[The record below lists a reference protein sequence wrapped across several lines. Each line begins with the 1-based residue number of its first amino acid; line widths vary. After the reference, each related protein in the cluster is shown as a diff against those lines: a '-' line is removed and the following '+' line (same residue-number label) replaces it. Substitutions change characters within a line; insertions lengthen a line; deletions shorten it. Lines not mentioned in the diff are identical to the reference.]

1 MAEVNEM
8 KRCVLIVLAAIAIVL
23 SGCSFL
29 PVVTGSGTPRTAA
42 HGLAGFSGIQ
52 ASQTFT
58 VRVVP
63 GSAWSVDVTCDDN
76 LLPYIVADTTPNGTL
91 RLGLEE
97 GYIYQFI
104 TVSAEVHMPSLAM
117 LDASGA
123 SEFDVGAGFVS
134 GRPLAISLSGAS
146 TANVAGIVCGGL
158 SVDASGAS
166 TATVAGS
173 ASTER
178 VAASGASR
186 ADLLNCVA
194 ASADVTLSGASEAWV
209 DIGSGIVSLSA
220 GGASTLYYAGTP
232 YFSFC
237 DLTGTSRAVKVR

>member
-1 MAEVNEM
+1 M
-8 KRCVLIVLAAIAIVL
+8 KRCVFVVLAAVAIIL

-42 HGLAGFSGIQ
+42 CSMKGFSGIQ

-63 GSAWSVDVTCDDN
+63 GPAWSVDVTCDDN
-76 LLPYIVADTTPNGTL
+76 LLPYIVVDTTQNGTL

-134 GRPLAISLSGAS
+134 ARPLSISLSGAS
-146 TANVAGIVCGGL
+146 TADVAGIVCGEL

-166 TATVAGS
+166 SATVAGS
-173 ASTER
+173 VSMER
-178 VAASGASR
+178 VVASGASR

-209 DIGSGIVSLSA
+209 DTGSGVVSLSA
-220 GGASTLYYAGTP
+220 GGASTLYYAGNP
-232 YFSFC
+232 SFSFL
-237 DLTGTSRAVKVR
+237 DLSGTSRAVKVR